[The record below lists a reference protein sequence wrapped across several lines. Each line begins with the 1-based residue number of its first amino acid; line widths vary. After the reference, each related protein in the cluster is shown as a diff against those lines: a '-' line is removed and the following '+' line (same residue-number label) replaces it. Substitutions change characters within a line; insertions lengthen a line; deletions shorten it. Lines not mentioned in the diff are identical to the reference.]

1 MKKIAVIFAIILAAT
16 SLQAQSDAKAKAVL
30 DKAAAILKKNTATK
44 IDFTLTIE
52 DTQSNQKESM
62 KGDIV
67 MQGVK
72 FRTNTPLL
80 QTYFDGKNQYVYMA
94 KNKEVSISIPTKE
107 ELQENPA
114 LLLSNYSQESSVH
127 FSLDDKSSLP
137 YYTLD
142 LFPDL
147 KSKKTYFKS
156 IIKIDRKTS
165 ALISIK
171 VLSKNGIHTLFE
183 VNKIEAK
190 DKYNDNF
197 FVFDTKANPKVI
209 INDLR

>member
-1 MKKIAVIFAIILAAT
+1 MAAT
-16 SLQAQSDAKAKAVL
+16 ISLQAQSNTKAKAVL
-30 DKAAAILKKNTATK
+30 DKAAASLKKNTATK

-52 DTQSNQKESM
+52 DTQSNQKETM

-67 MQGVK
+67 IQGAK
-72 FRTNTPLL
+72 FRINTPLL

-127 FSLDDKSSLP
+127 FSLDDKDSLP

-147 KSKKTYFKS
+147 KAKKTYFKS
-156 IIKIDRKTS
+156 IIKIDKKTS

-171 VLSKNGIHTLFE
+171 VLAKNGIHTLFE
-183 VNKIEAK
+183 ANKIEAK

-197 FVFDTKANPKVI
+197 FVFDTKANPKAI